1 MATKQ
6 NIPTLLKKLIRR
18 YVRLVS
24 FFVWCEGDIDYDE
37 C

>member
-6 NIPTLLKKLIRR
+6 NIPTLLKKLRR